1 MKIKNLMW
9 LLCLVI
15 SKLSLADCFDK
26 AGSYY
31 QIDPDYLRA
40 IAWQESNFNPNA
52 KNKNKDGSFDLGVM
66 QINSKTFNAIK
77 NEYPTLSESD
87 LINHPCLNIHIGA
100 MILSRNFALYGK
112 NWLAVGMYNAGMKNT
127 NTSIKNR
134 FHYANKIY
142 QHYQKIK
149 AGKINENKI
158 YGSLE

>member
-1 MKIKNLMW
+1 MKIKNLM
-9 LLCLVI
+9 LLFFLVV

-31 QIDPDYLRA
+31 QIDPNYLRA
-40 IAWQESNFNPNA
+40 IAWQESNFNPKA

-77 NEYPTLSESD
+77 KEYPTLSEND

-100 MILSRNFALYGK
+100 MILSRNFATYGK

-127 NTSIKNR
+127 HTSIKNR
-134 FHYANKIY
+134 YHYAKKIH

-149 AGKINENKI
+149 TEKNE
-158 YGSLE
+158 

>member
-9 LLCLVI
+9 LFCLVI

-31 QIDPDYLRA
+31 HIDPDYLRA
-40 IAWQESNFNPNA
+40 IAWQESNFNPKA

-77 NEYPTLSESD
+77 NEYPMLIEND
-87 LINHPCLNIHIGA
+87 LINHPCLNIHLGA
-100 MILSRNFALYGK
+100 MILTRNFASYGK

-134 FHYANKIY
+134 YHYANKIY
-142 QHYQKIK
+142 QYYNQIK
-149 AGKINENKI
+149 DGEMISKH
-158 YGSLE
+158 LQ

>member
-9 LLCLVI
+9 LFCFVI
-15 SKLSLADCFDK
+15 SKLTFADCFDK
-26 AGSYY
+26 ACSYY

-40 IAWQESNFNPNA
+40 IARQESNFNPKA
-52 KNKNKDGSFDLGVM
+52 KNKNKDGSFDLGIM

-77 NEYPTLSESD
+77 KEYPILSVND

-100 MILSRNFALYGK
+100 MILSRNFATYGK

-134 FHYANKIY
+134 FHYARKIY

-149 AGKINENKI
+149 TEKNE
-158 YGSLE
+158 

>member
-1 MKIKNLMW
+1 MKTKNLMW
-9 LLCLVI
+9 LFCLVI

-40 IAWQESNFNPNA
+40 IARQESNFNPHA
-52 KNKNKDGSFDLGVM
+52 KNKDGSLDLGVM

-77 NEYPTLSESD
+77 NEYPTLSEND

-100 MILSRNFALYGK
+100 MVLTRNFATYGK

-134 FHYANKIY
+134 YHYANKIY
-142 QHYQKIK
+142 RHYQKIK
-149 AGKINENKI
+149 TEKINENKI

>member
-9 LLCLVI
+9 LFFLFI

-40 IAWQESNFNPNA
+40 IARQESNFNPHA

-77 NEYPTLSESD
+77 KEYPKLSEND

-112 NWLAVGMYNAGMKNT
+112 NWLAVGMYNA
-127 NTSIKNR
+127 
-134 FHYANKIY
+134 
-142 QHYQKIK
+142 
-149 AGKINENKI
+149 
-158 YGSLE
+158 

>member
-9 LLCLVI
+9 LFFLVI

-40 IAWQESNFNPNA
+40 IARQESNFNPHA

-77 NEYPTLSESD
+77 KEYPILSVND
-87 LINHPCLNIHIGA
+87 LINYPCLNIHIGA

-112 NWLAVGMYNAGMKNT
+112 NWLAVGMYNAGMRNT

-134 FHYANKIY
+134 YHYARKIY

-149 AGKINENKI
+149 AEKMNENKI

>member
-1 MKIKNLMW
+1 MKIKNLMG
-9 LLCLVI
+9 LFFLVI
-15 SKLSLADCFDK
+15 SKLSLADCFDR

-40 IAWQESNFNPNA
+40 IARQESNFNPHA
-52 KNKNKDGSFDLGVM
+52 KNKNKDGSLDLGIM

-77 NEYPTLSESD
+77 NEYPTLTESD

-112 NWLAVGMYNAGMKNT
+112 NWLAVGMYNAGMRNT

-134 FHYANKIY
+134 FQYARKIY
-142 QHYQKIK
+142 QYYNQIK
-149 AGKINENKI
+149 DGEMISKH
-158 YGSLE
+158 LQ